1 MRSGGVR
8 GGTRLINV
16 SGVVVEK
23 AWFLESIA
31 ADGTHVSRPIHRL
44 PFRVGRDP
52 ANDLAMES
60 FGLSRQHAVIDR
72 RSDGGLCVTDLG
84 STNGTFINRERV
96 AGTQLLAEDDVLHF
110 GNAEFRLGSRADA
123 LPQPMT
129 WADDGATRIVPKT
142 SPAHFVPR
150 ERQFAELLLGQGM
163 AAAAQPIVRA
173 GTGDLFAYELLGRC
187 THPGLHPSPIQLFH
201 LAAELDREAEL
212 SEAFRDFGVKALTP
226 RLKGST
232 LFVNTHPK
240 ETFEDSFFN
249 ALQRLSQ
256 MPGAPALVVEVHET
270 AVMEVALMRAL
281 AAKLERIKVQFAYD
295 DFGAGQ
301 ARLVELG
308 EVPAHFVKF
317 DMGLIRDIH
326 QAPAG
331 KQRVVRDLVR
341 LVHELGS
348 QSLAEGVEV
357 EEEAVV
363 CRQMGFDLIQGY
375 LTGRPVSVQSL

>member
-1 MRSGGVR
+1 VD
-8 GGTRLINV
+8 
-16 SGVVVEK
+16 K

-44 PFRVGRDP
+44 PFLIGRDP

-60 FGLSRQHAVIDR
+60 FGLSRQHAR
-72 RSDGGLCVTDLG
+72 LEGRADGGLNVVDLD

-96 AGTQLLAEDDVLHF
+96 SGTQPLAEDDVLHF
-110 GNAEFRLGSRADA
+110 GNAEFRLGLTEHK
-123 LPQPMT
+123 LPETTHVLDMPT
-129 WADDGATRIVPKT
+129 LIVPKRAAT
-142 SPAHFVPR
+142 FVPR

-173 GTGDLFAYELLGRC
+173 KTGEVFAYELLGRC

-226 RLKGST
+226 RLQGGT

-240 ETFEDSFFN
+240 ETFEESFFT
-249 ALQRLSQ
+249 ALQRLSV
-256 MPGAPALVVEVHET
+256 MPGAPSLVVEVHET
-270 AVMEVALMRAL
+270 AVMEVDLMRAL
-281 AAKLERIKVQFAYD
+281 AARLTGIGVQFAYD

-301 ARLVELG
+301 ARLVEIG
-308 EVPAHFVKF
+308 DVPAHFVKF
-317 DMGLIRDIH
+317 DMGLIRNIH
-326 QAPAG
+326 TAGPG

-341 LVHELGS
+341 LVLQLGS
-348 QSLAEGVEV
+348 VPLAEGVEL

-363 CRQMGFDLIQGY
+363 CREMGFELIQGY
-375 LTGRPVSVQSL
+375 LTGRPVPVQSL